1 MALGSQELAQIKSYQ
16 EHIAKICKEE
26 LKDEYNTFQY
36 VTKNLGAWADETV
49 IGTELK
55 KDMEVLTKGIKAL
68 ISLTESLNGD
78 VAVLVEE
85 QESLNKGIEVAYNS
99 LRSERVL
106 SPMRT
111 FDKTEVLD
119 TNDSLTNRIVA
130 SRPGTGV
137 LESAPLD
144 SLQKVESRP
153 LDNSASAIVHIR

>member
-85 QESLNKGIEVAYNS
+85 QESLNKGFEVAYNS
-99 LRSERVL
+99 VRSEMKL
-106 SPMRT
+106 NPMRT
-111 FDKTEVLD
+111 FDRTEVLD
-119 TNDSLTNRIVA
+119 TNDSLSNVVA
-130 SRPGTGV
+130 SDLFGKGT
-137 LESAPLD
+137 LKSAPLD
-144 SLQKVESRP
+144 SLQKVELRP
-153 LDNSASAIVHIR
+153 LDNNVSATVHIR

>member
-16 EHIAKICKEE
+16 EHIAKVCKEE

-36 VTKNLGAWADETV
+36 VTKNLGVWADETV
-49 IGTELK
+49 IGSELK

-68 ISLTESLNGD
+68 ISLTESLNED

-85 QESLNKGIEVAYNS
+85 QENVNRGMDATYNS

-119 TNDSLTNRIVA
+119 TSDSV
-130 SRPGTGV
+130 SKMVESQFKTGV
-137 LESAPLD
+137 LKSAPLE
-144 SLQKVESRP
+144 SLQKTESKP
-153 LDNSASAIVHIR
+153 FDNSFSAIGHIR